1 MTQLKQ
7 KKDDLMT
14 KPLGM
19 LAKLERHLR
28 ATHLALR
35 QP

>member
-7 KKDDLMT
+7 KKDDLKIMEIVMT
-14 KPLGM
+14 APS
-19 LAKLERHLR
+19 ERHLR

>member
-7 KKDDLMT
+7 KIDDLKIMEILMAA
-14 KPLGM
+14 P
-19 LAKLERHLR
+19 LERHLR